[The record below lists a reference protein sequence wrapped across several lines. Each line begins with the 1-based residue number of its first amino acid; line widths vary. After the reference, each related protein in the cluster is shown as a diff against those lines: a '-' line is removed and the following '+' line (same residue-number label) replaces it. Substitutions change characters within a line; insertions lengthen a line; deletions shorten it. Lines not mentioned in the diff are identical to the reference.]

1 MMNIN
6 LLIDAIVR
14 QTTILIAHLATAA
27 GARATLTDTANQ
39 VFRDLIHEL
48 KEQGLGNK
56 VIADM
61 FGLTLRTYYYK
72 VSRLSESHT
81 EKGRSIWEAVLRYVQ
96 DKKTVLRNDILSHF
110 RYDDPATV
118 KSVLKELVDT
128 GLVFSTGRGN
138 HTVYR
143 AASNEEMK
151 MGDRDDSEKSIANLL
166 WVAVDHHGPINRKAL
181 REIVPASD
189 RALDAALE
197 ELVSER
203 RVTRSDDPEPEYTSE
218 HCLIPYDDPTG
229 WEAAIFD
236 HYQAMVIAICAKL
249 RSGQTYAK
257 QNDWI
262 GGSTYEFSVWKGHPL
277 LPKAT
282 GFLQH
287 TRQRAVALREE
298 IDAYNKQHKIPVDS
312 SCRVLAY
319 VGQTVIGPEIE
330 IGEER

>member
-27 GARATLTDTANQ
+27 GARATLANTANK

-48 KEQGLGNK
+48 KEQGLSNK

-72 VSRLSESHT
+72 VSSLSESHT
-81 EKGRSIWEAVLRYVQ
+81 EKGHSIWEAVLLYVRE
-96 DKKTVLRNDILSHF
+96 KKTVLRNDILLHFSH
-110 RYDDPATV
+110 DDPATV

-138 HTVYR
+138 RLVYR

-151 MGDRDDSEKSIANLL
+151 LGDRNDNGKSIANLL
-166 WVAVDHHGPINRKAL
+166 WVAIDHHGPINRASLK
-181 REIVPASD
+181 EVVPASD
-189 RALDAALE
+189 RALDAALD
-197 ELVSER
+197 ELVNEGL
-203 RVTRSDDPEPEYTSE
+203 VIRSDDSEPEYTGE
-218 HCLIPYDDPTG
+218 HCVIPFGDPTG

-249 RSGQTYAK
+249 SSGQPYAK
-257 QNDWI
+257 KNDWI
-262 GGSTYEFSVWKGHPL
+262 GGSTYEFSVWEGHPF

-282 GFLQH
+282 SFLQH
-287 TRQRAVALREE
+287 TRERAIALREE
-298 IDAYNKQHKIPVDS
+298 IDAYNEQHKTPVETIF
-312 SCRVLAY
+312 RVLAY
-319 VGQTVIGPEIE
+319 VGQTVIGPETE
-330 IGEER
+330 IGEEQ